1 MNTSTSQWVSEGPND
16 TEHFAASLAP
26 LVSPGTVI
34 TLNGNLGAGKTC
46 FVRGFAKASGVDSLV
61 NSPTFTLINE
71 YPGTPPLHHIDLYRL
86 NHPDEVISL
95 GFDEYLNPE
104 GITLL
109 EWPEKAGDLVP
120 DKHIAIT
127 IQDSPTDRRVI
138 RICADA
144 SLISRLAK
152 INPLQADTSDL

>member
-1 MNTSTSQWVSEGPND
+1 MNTLVERWVSEGPED
-16 TEHFAASLAP
+16 TERFAATLAP
-26 LVSPGTVI
+26 LLEPGTVI
-34 TLNGNLGAGKTC
+34 TLHGNLGAGKTC
-46 FVRGFAKASGVDSLV
+46 FVRGFAKASGVDALV

-109 EWPEKAGDLVP
+109 EWPDKAGELIP
-120 DKHIAIT
+120 DKHVSVSIEE
-127 IQDSPTDRRVI
+127 SPTDRRVI
-138 RICADA
+138 SLKADSVVLNEMRERSPLTPA
-144 SLISRLAK
+144 AESL
-152 INPLQADTSDL
+152 